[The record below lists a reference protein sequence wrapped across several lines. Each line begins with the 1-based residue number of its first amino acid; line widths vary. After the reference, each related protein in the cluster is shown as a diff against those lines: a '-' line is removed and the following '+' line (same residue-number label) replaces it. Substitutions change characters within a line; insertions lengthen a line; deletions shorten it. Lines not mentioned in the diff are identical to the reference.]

1 MTYEETNRLLH
12 AHVDGELD
20 VAKTLELEA
29 HLARNP
35 SMRAACERLR
45 EMSAAVRD
53 KADYHVAPAWL
64 EARVLA
70 AMPAGPE
77 NPPARPAWWR
87 RLMPAGS
94 FVTVADWLRPAAS
107 FAAVALVTWV
117 VALGTLRPGE
127 DDHIA
132 HEVLASHVRAMLP
145 NRSYDVAS
153 SDQHTVKPWLSARLA
168 FSPPVADLAAS
179 GFELA
184 GGRLDYIG
192 EQPVAVLVYKRR
204 QHLIDV
210 FVWPAETQKSKQ
222 TLTRDG
228 FNIEHLAKNGMEYWL
243 VSDLGRNELND
254 LAQLI
259 AEYSA
264 AP

>member
-1 MTYEETNRLLH
+1 MTREEADRLLH
-12 AHVDGELD
+12 AYIDGELD

-29 HLARNP
+29 HLAQDP

-45 EMSAAVRD
+45 ELSAAVRD
-53 KADYHVAPAWL
+53 KADYHAAPASL
-64 EARVLA
+64 EARVRA
-70 AMPAGPE
+70 AIAAGPE
-77 NPPARPAWWR
+77 DAPARPSWQAW
-87 RLMPAGS
+87 LKPAGS
-94 FVTVADWLRPAAS
+94 FVAVADWLRPAVS

-117 VALGTLRPGE
+117 VALGTMRPGE
-127 DDHIA
+127 DEHIA
-132 HEVLASHVRAMLP
+132 HEVLASHVRATLA

-192 EQPVAVLVYKRR
+192 EQPVAVLIYKRR
-204 QHLIDV
+204 EHLIDV
-210 FVWPAETQKSKQ
+210 FVWPVEAQKSEQ
-222 TLTRDG
+222 TSTRDG
-228 FNIEHLAKNGMEYWL
+228 FNIEHFAKNGMGYWL
-243 VSDLGRNELND
+243 VSDLSRNELNE

-259 AEYSA
+259 AEHGA

>member
-45 EMSAAVRD
+45 EMSAAIRD

-64 EARVLA
+64 EARVRA
-70 AMPAGPE
+70 AIPAGPE
-77 NPPARPAWWR
+77 SRPARAAWQGWLKPMR
-87 RLMPAGS
+87 SLAAVS
-94 FVTVADWLRPAAS
+94 DWLRPAAS

>member
-1 MTYEETNRLLH
+1 MTYEEANRLLH
-12 AHVDGELD
+12 AHIDGELD
-20 VAKTLELEA
+20 AAKTLQLEA

-45 EMSAAVRD
+45 EMSAAIRD
-53 KADYHVAPAWL
+53 KADYHIAPAWL
-64 EARVLA
+64 EARA
-70 AMPAGPE
+70 RATIPAGRE
-77 NPPARPAWWR
+77 SPPARPASRGWLKPMR
-87 RLMPAGS
+87 S
-94 FVTVADWLRPAAS
+94 FAAVSDWMRPAAS

-168 FSPPVADLAAS
+168 FSPPVADLAGS

-210 FVWPAETQKSKQ
+210 FVWPAEAQKSEQ
-222 TLTRDG
+222 TLMRDG
-228 FNIEHLAKNGMEYWL
+228 FNIEHFAKNGMDYWL
-243 VSDLGRNELND
+243 VSDLSRKELND